1 MDDGTWHGMAWRGQ
15 GKARLGTVN
24 RLTVDQLGASLVM
37 ITDTRDKARE
47 QRIRRLLDNQG
58 YILRKSRRRGWPT
71 PDDHG
76 QYMIL
81 DARSN
86 IPAVGWRY
94 DLDLDKVEA
103 WATEDEPDE

>member
-1 MDDGTWHGMAWRGQ
+1 MAWRGQ

-94 DLDLDKVEA
+94 DLDLDEVEA